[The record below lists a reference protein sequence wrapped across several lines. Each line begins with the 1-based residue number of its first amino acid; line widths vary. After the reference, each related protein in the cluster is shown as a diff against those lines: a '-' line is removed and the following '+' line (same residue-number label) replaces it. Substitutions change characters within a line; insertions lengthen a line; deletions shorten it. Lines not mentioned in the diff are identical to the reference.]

1 MVAVASTTRAGLGQS
16 LCIGIGGDILP
27 GTDLREA
34 LTVLQHDPDTEAI
47 ALIGEI
53 GGTLELDAAAWI
65 KDYHART
72 ESPK

>member
-1 MVAVASTTRAGLGQS
+1 MGV
-16 LCIGIGGDILP
+16 GGDIVP

-34 LTVLQHDPDTEAI
+34 LSVLEDDEDTEAI

-53 GGTLELDAAAWI
+53 GGAGELDAAAWI

-72 ESPK
+72 KTPK